1 MGEAP
6 AAEAPVPG
14 TPRAME
20 GAATRNLQRAPAPFP
35 PCGAGAS
42 AVDNRRGPTGD
53 GRRGPVHGLGRRVAE
68 RGSYGPRSRHAAGP
82 AIPARYARDA
92 ITCLICV

>member
-6 AAEAPVPG
+6 AAEAPVAG

-42 AVDNRRGPTGD
+42 AVDTVGAPPETAGGASSTCR
-53 GRRGPVHGLGRRVAE
+53 GRRAC
-68 RGSYGPRSRHAAGP
+68 
-82 AIPARYARDA
+82 YASDA